1 MKSGSM
7 EVEML
12 IKREDM
18 ICSVQALVI
27 LVLRSEANTHCVSLQ
42 REDLGEVILEACVSS
57 S

>member
-42 REDLGEVILEACVSS
+42 REDLGEVILEA
-57 S
+57 

>member
-1 MKSGSM
+1 MKLGSM

-27 LVLRSEANTHCVSLQ
+27 LVLRSEANIHYVSAEG
-42 REDLGEVILEACVSS
+42 RPWGGDLGGLR
-57 S
+57 